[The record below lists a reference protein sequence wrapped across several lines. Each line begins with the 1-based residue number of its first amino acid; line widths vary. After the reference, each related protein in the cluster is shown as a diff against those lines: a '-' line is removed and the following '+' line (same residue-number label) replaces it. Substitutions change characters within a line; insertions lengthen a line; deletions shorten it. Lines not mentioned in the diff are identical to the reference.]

1 MLSHVRQSQRHDP
14 LPVNVGAGVA
24 AESAALAISIE
35 HIAMTYSSRKGDVHA
50 LAETSLAIPRGQFV
64 ALLGPSRCG
73 KSTLLSIVAGLLKPT
88 AGDVRIFDRRVEG
101 PQTSMGI
108 VFQTPILLEW
118 MDVLNNV
125 TLQAAARPA
134 CRSTADQRALTLLD
148 RVGLSA
154 FAKRRPSELSGG
166 MQQRVALCR
175 ALLHDPEVI
184 LMDEPFGALDALT
197 RDQMCLDLQKLWTD
211 GDRTVLFVTHDISE
225 AVFLADRV
233 VVMAPSP
240 GRVDIDVPIDLPRP
254 RRLATRDT
262 DAFFAQCRTI
272 RRAFEQNGILHE
284 TD

>member
-1 MLSHVRQSQRHDP
+1 MN
-14 LPVNVGAGVA
+14 PVAGAVVQA
-24 AESAALAISIE
+24 TASAISIE
-35 HIAMTYSSRKGDVHA
+35 RIVMTYSARKGDVHA
-50 LAETSLAIPRGQFV
+50 LAETSLVIPRGEFV
-64 ALLGPSRCG
+64 ALLGPSGCG
-73 KSTLLSIVAGLLKPT
+73 KSTLLRIVAGLLTPT
-88 AGDVRIFDRRVEG
+88 AGEVRIFDRHVQG

-134 CRSTADQRALTLLD
+134 YRPTANQRALTLLG

-154 FAKRRPSELSGG
+154 FANRRPSELSGG

-197 RDQMCLDLQKLWTD
+197 RDQMCLDLQKLWTN
-211 GDRTVLFVTHDISE
+211 GDKTVLFVTHDIAE

-254 RRLATRDT
+254 RRLSTRDT
-262 DAFFAQCRTI
+262 DAFFGHCRTI